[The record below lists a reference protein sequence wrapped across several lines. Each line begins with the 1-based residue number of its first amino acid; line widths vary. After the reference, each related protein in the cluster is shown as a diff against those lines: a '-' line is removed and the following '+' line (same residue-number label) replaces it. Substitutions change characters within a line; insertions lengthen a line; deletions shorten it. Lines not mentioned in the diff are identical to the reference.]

1 MQTNRINGEAT
12 IDLAQGREPARRIG
26 LRRGGTPNHKMEAA
40 AVEVG
45 YNCLFR
51 PNEEEA
57 QEAMQWSIELL
68 ELQRDTGH
76 MLGEV
81 WTDSHS
87 PIWLRA
93 MTSLMLWVRR
103 MQKARRLGQPVAGL
117 AKLDRLGRLTER
129 WFELHYASLQLGRVP
144 RGPLAGRIL
153 LPCNRKSS
161 HRELG
166 VPGGVSARQADDMVR
181 RVWCNMMTPPGK
193 PGRVGRHYF
202 TLSKD
207 RQDTAAGP
215 LTKLVLAEEGGFGA
229 NLRRGRLPKLIA
241 PCVAELYEDGHHI
254 YFPEGLPGSDKFS
267 APACWI
273 EYDSGRFSFAGEPSP
288 LRGSPVRIVRLAR
301 AEEPKA
307 P

>member
-26 LRRGGTPNHKMEAA
+26 LRGGGTPNHKMEAA

-45 YNCLFR
+45 YHCLFR
-51 PNEEEA
+51 PSEKDA
-57 QEAMQWSIELL
+57 LEAMEWSIELL
-68 ELQRDTGH
+68 DLQRDTGH

-103 MQKARRLGQPVAGL
+103 MEKARRLGWPVAGL
-117 AKLDRLGRLTER
+117 ARLAKLTRQVER
-129 WFELHYASLQLGRVP
+129 WFEFHYACLQLGRVP

-161 HRELG
+161 DDELG
-166 VPGGVSARQADDMVR
+166 VAGGVSVNQADDMVR
-181 RVWCNMMTPPGK
+181 RVWFDMTTPPGK
-193 PGRVGRHYF
+193 PGRVGREFF
-202 TLSKD
+202 TLSKN

-215 LTKLVLAEEGGFGA
+215 LTRLVLAEGGFGA
-229 NLRRGRLPKLIA
+229 NLRRGTLPRLIA
-241 PCVAELYEDGHHI
+241 PCVAELYEGGRHI
-254 YFPEGLPGSDKFS
+254 YFPDGLPGTDRYS
-267 APACWI
+267 ATDCWI

-288 LRGSPVRIVRLAR
+288 LRGSPIRAVRFG
-301 AEEPKA
+301 
-307 P
+307 

>member
-12 IDLAQGREPARRIG
+12 IDLVQGREPAKRIG
-26 LRRGGTPNHKMEAA
+26 LRKGGTPNHKMEAA

-45 YNCLFR
+45 YNCLLR
-51 PNEEEA
+51 PKEEA
-57 QEAMQWSIELL
+57 ALEAMQWCGELL
-68 ELQRDTGH
+68 ELQRDRGH

-93 MTSLMLWVRR
+93 MISLMLWVRR
-103 MQKARRLGQPVAGL
+103 MEKAMEQGRPVAGL
-117 AKLDRLGRLTER
+117 AKLDKLADLVET
-129 WFELHYASLQLGRVP
+129 WFEFHYASLQLGRVP

-161 HRELG
+161 DEKLG
-166 VPGGVSARQADDMVR
+166 VKGGVSVDQADDMVR
-181 RVWCNMMTPPGK
+181 RVWFNMMTPPGK

-215 LTKLVLAEEGGFGA
+215 LTRLVLAEEGGFGA
-229 NLRRGRLPKLIA
+229 DLRRGTLPKLIA
-241 PCVAELYEDGHHI
+241 PCVAEHYEDGHHI
-254 YFPEGLPGSDKFS
+254 YFPDGLPEANRFS
-267 APACWI
+267 ATDCWI

-288 LRGSPVRIVRLAR
+288 LKGFPIRTVRFG
-301 AEEPKA
+301 
-307 P
+307 

>member
-103 MQKARRLGQPVAGL
+103 MEKARKLGRPVAGL
-117 AKLDRLGRLTER
+117 SKLGGLTRRVER
-129 WFELHYASLQLGRVP
+129 WFEFHYACLQLGRVP

-161 HRELG
+161 DDELG
-166 VPGGVSARQADDMVR
+166 VAGGVSVNQADDMVR
-181 RVWCNMMTPPGK
+181 RVWFDMTTPPGK
-193 PGRVGRHYF
+193 PGRVGREFF
-202 TLSKD
+202 TLSKN

-215 LTKLVLAEEGGFGA
+215 LTRLVLAEEGGFGA
-229 NLRRGRLPKLIA
+229 NLRRGTLPKLIA
-241 PCVAELYEDGHHI
+241 PCVAELYEGGHRI
-254 YFPEGLPGSDKFS
+254 YFPDGLPETDRFS
-267 APACWI
+267 ATDCWI

-288 LRGSPVRIVRLAR
+288 LNGSPVRTVRFG
-301 AEEPKA
+301 
-307 P
+307 